1 MKILF
6 LFLFFILFFN
16 RFIPFGYGTEYSE
29 EGFFSGRISRIN
41 KEISVVRLKVDFDNI
56 KYLNP
61 KDKVQFWDEKNNSQK
76 CKGYILG
83 RTSDYLLLKVP
94 DMNFCEKYLYFTT
107 GSYFKFYREDLL
119 NNIKMGKE
127 VVTILLK
134 KRMAILGQLEFKNK
148 EVNAHIERVNAINA
162 RYQTLR
168 DKLDQEW
175 QKELHA
181 LDEDRTF
188 SLRSY
193 KDLERRRDE
202 IDQKLELYKIKDEN
216 LTLDRW
222 SLDSGLY
229 FKK

>member
-1 MKILF
+1 MKFYLVS
-6 LFLFFILFFN
+6 LLLLVLLNFN
-16 RFIPFGYGTEYSE
+16 CFSAELSE
-29 EGFFSGRISRIN
+29 DGFFSGRISKIN
-41 KEISVVRLKVDFDNI
+41 KDISTVRIKVNFDNI

-61 KDKVQFWDEKNNSQK
+61 KDKLEFWDEKNANQK
-76 CKGYILG
+76 CKSYIIA

-94 DMNFCEKYLYFTT
+94 EIALCQKYLYFTT
-107 GSYFKFYREDLL
+107 GAYFKIYSEDLA

-134 KRMAILGQLEFKNK
+134 KRMAVQGQMESRNK
-148 EVNAHIERVNAINA
+148 ELTAHVERVNAINA
-162 RYQTLR
+162 RYQTLKE
-168 DKLDQEW
+168 KLEQEW
-175 QKELHA
+175 RKELHA

-188 SLRSY
+188 AVRSY

-202 IDQKLELYKIKDEN
+202 IDQKLEQYKIKDEN

-222 SLDSGLY
+222 SLDSHLY

>member
-1 MKILF
+1 MKKILSLLIIVF
-6 LFLFFILFFN
+6 VLFPSRSKAEL
-16 RFIPFGYGTEYSE
+16 SE

-41 KEISVVRLKVDFDNI
+41 HSINVVRIKVDFDNI

-61 KDKVQFWDEKNNSQK
+61 KDKLEFWDEKNTTQR
-76 CKGYILG
+76 CKSFIIG

-94 DMNFCEKYLYFTT
+94 ELASCEKYLYFTL
-107 GSYFKFYREDLL
+107 GAYFKFYSEDLL
-119 NNIKMGKE
+119 NNISMGKE

-134 KRMAILGQLEFKNK
+134 KRMAVLGQLSVKTK
-148 EVNAHIERVNAINA
+148 EISAHIERVNAINA

-181 LDEDRTF
+181 LDEDKTYAV
-188 SLRSY
+188 RSF

-202 IDQKLELYKIKDEN
+202 IDQKLEQYKIKDEN

-222 SLDSGLY
+222 SLDSHLY

>member
-1 MKILF
+1 MKKFLSLF
-6 LFLFFILFFN
+6 ITVFILFP
-16 RFIPFGYGTEYSE
+16 IGSKAELSE
-29 EGFFSGRISRIN
+29 EGFFSGRVSRIN
-41 KEISVVRLKVDFDNI
+41 HSINVVRIKVDFDNI

-61 KDKVQFWDEKNNSQK
+61 KDKIEFWDEKNTTQR
-76 CKGYILG
+76 CKSFIIG

-94 DMNFCEKYLYFTT
+94 ELASCEKYLYFTL
-107 GSYFKFYREDLL
+107 GAYFKFYSEDLL
-119 NNIKMGKE
+119 NNIGMGKE

-134 KRMAILGQLEFKNK
+134 KRMAVLGQLAVKNK
-148 EVNAHIERVNAINA
+148 EISAHIERVNAINA

-181 LDEDRTF
+181 LDEDKTYAV
-188 SLRSY
+188 RSS

-202 IDQKLELYKIKDEN
+202 IDQKLEQYKIKDEN

-222 SLDSGLY
+222 SLDSHLY

>member
-1 MKILF
+1 M
-6 LFLFFILFFN
+6 
-16 RFIPFGYGTEYSE
+16 RFIPLILATLLVLRTAQAELSE

-41 KEISVVRLKVDFDNI
+41 KEISVVRVKVDFDNI

-61 KDKVQFWDEKNNSQK
+61 KDKIEFWDEKNNTQK
-76 CKGYILG
+76 CKSYIIA

-94 DMNFCEKYLYFTT
+94 EIQFCEKYLNFMT
-107 GSYFKFYREDLL
+107 GAYFKFFSEDLL
-119 NNIKMGKE
+119 NNVKMGKE

-134 KRMAILGQLEFKNK
+134 KRMAVQGQMELKNK
-148 EVNAHIERVNAINA
+148 DITSHIEKVNAINA
-162 RYQTLR
+162 RYHTLR
-168 DKLDQEW
+168 EKLEQEW

-181 LDEDRTF
+181 LDEDKTYAV
-188 SLRSY
+188 RSY

-202 IDQKLELYKIKDEN
+202 IDQKLEQYKIKDEN

-222 SLDSGLY
+222 SLDTNLY